1 MNAAP
6 DRAEAHFNLGIA
18 YTMQD
23 AVHKAIH
30 AYQKAIA
37 LDPMYGKAY
46 LMRAMV
52 QSYLAND
59 QKALA
64 DVTQAI
70 NIIQPNRGLWPEVSL
85 VKRDVLLTALKLRA
99 MLRNKMGDVAG
110 GAEDEQTMQS
120 LQNIWN

>member
-1 MNAAP
+1 
-6 DRAEAHFNLGIA
+6 
-18 YTMQD
+18 
-23 AVHKAIH
+23 
-30 AYQKAIA
+30 
-37 LDPMYGKAY
+37 MYGKAY